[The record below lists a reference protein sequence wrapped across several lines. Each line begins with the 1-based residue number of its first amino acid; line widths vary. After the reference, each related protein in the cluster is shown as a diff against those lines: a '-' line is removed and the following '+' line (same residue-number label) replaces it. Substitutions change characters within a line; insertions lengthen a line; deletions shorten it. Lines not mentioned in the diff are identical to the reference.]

1 VLHAG
6 ARVAVAALVALSLAC
21 GSDSPAGPDN
31 PASPVGDY
39 SLTTFNG
46 KAPPVMVLSDTNYS
60 VLLQSASLSLTAD
73 GRYRSIATII
83 ETVLNH
89 PSTYVDT
96 ATGTWVQGSSAG
108 SLVFTDAFDGSK
120 TNATWAGRTLTAVQ
134 SGDGLT
140 ATFVYTRK

>member
-6 ARVAVAALVALSLAC
+6 ARVALAATLALSLAC
-21 GSDSPAGPDN
+21 GSDSATGPDN
-31 PASPVGDY
+31 PSTPVGDY

-60 VLLQSASLSLTAD
+60 VVLQSASLSLTTD
-73 GRYRSIATII
+73 GHYRSIATII

-96 ATGTWVQGSSAG
+96 ATGTWLQGTSAG
-108 SLVFTDAFDGSK
+108 SLVLTDAFDGSK
-120 TNATWAGRTLTAVQ
+120 TNATWSGKTLTATQ